1 MSCKILI
8 LGDSSS
14 SSIGAGDHCYP
25 VKLYQM
31 LQGDLDVHVLNCA
44 VPGSTSADM
53 SCFFQKT
60 LRGVPFDYVIIYLGN
75 NEGTDGYHKGAY
87 HPLKETIKSCFFKRP
102 VPKLQPVLSPVP
114 HTFSYSVSSL
124 GSSVRPSE
132 FSKNLKEIIHNAT
145 KSGAKVIL
153 INPIANYNFPSGVA
167 AKNST
172 FFCFYDEL
180 NSSPL
185 AEMNNAIDDDS
196 KALILGLKLLAT
208 GRIDQAID
216 IWTPL
221 SIRNNVLGFIAK
233 HNIAFARVQNG
244 QSATLAELEELIG
257 EYKVYDS
264 IILHNLAKIMEA
276 QGSTYDAKSNFKLA
290 YEKDS
295 SSYRIKQEYRDVIF
309 QLSSLKNVQ
318 IIDLGLILNSVD
330 FVDYCHPTEDGHIKI
345 AKALEKIILPKAPYR
360 RKTERASYKNLLPSP
375 NFSRE
380 PNTTL
385 INYYSIDWEIDNTQ
399 IKKAL
404 TQVAKGNKSD
414 EKFSHQIALCVEN
427 FIKVN
432 NRHPIFTPDLNQV
445 DDLVPRSNEILSF
458 PEFYLSRILY
468 NYSQIFEKEAL
479 AESLSLEPLME
490 KVRLSA
496 KDYKKII
503 IRNNDASLKCE
514 LNLTSDYF
522 NYIFQ
527 RVKEQILSKDTIYRV
542 TIDERIRTIITWY
555 TREAFRYGT
564 QSRISMLY
572 AYSDI
577 EELIEGLIVALV
589 IAVRNKLDVIASI
602 NQILSDLLALIKVH
616 EKWAQLYQ
624 QQDKS
629 FSYRAYGNALAN
641 IEGPLKAYVMQLP

>member
-14 SSIGAGDHCYP
+14 SSIGAGGHCYP
-25 VKLYQM
+25 EKLFQM
-31 LQGDLDVHVLNCA
+31 LQADRDVDVLNCA

-60 LRGVPFDYVIIYLGN
+60 LVEIPFDYVIIYLGN
-75 NEGTDGYHKGAY
+75 NEGTDGYHKGTY
-87 HPLKETIKSCFFKRP
+87 HPLRETIKNCFFKRP
-102 VPKLQPVLSPVP
+102 VPKLQPVLSPIP
-114 HTFSYSVSSL
+114 YKFSYTVSSL
-124 GSSVRPSE
+124 GSAVRPSE
-132 FSKNLKEIIHNAT
+132 FSKNLKQIIHHAT

-185 AEMNNAIDDDS
+185 ADMNNAIDDDS
-196 KALILGLKLLAT
+196 RALIFGLKLIAT
-208 GRIDQAID
+208 GQVDQAID
-216 IWTPL
+216 TWTPL
-221 SIRNNVLGFIAK
+221 STRNNVLGFISK
-233 HNIAFARVQNG
+233 HNIAFARIQNG
-244 QSATLAELEELIG
+244 QSANLAELEELIG

-276 QGSTYDAKSNFKLA
+276 QGSAYDAKRTFKLA
-290 YEKDS
+290 YDKDS

-318 IIDLGLILNSVD
+318 ILDLSLILDPVN
-330 FVDYCHPTEDGHIKI
+330 FVDYCHPTKDGHIKI
-345 AKALEKIILPKAPYR
+345 AQELEKVILTKTPSHRKAR
-360 RKTERASYKNLLPSP
+360 GASYKNLLPSP

-385 INYYSIDWEIDNTQ
+385 INYYSIDWEIDNSK
-399 IKKAL
+399 IRKAL
-404 TQVAKGNKSD
+404 SQVTQGNKSD
-414 EKFSHQIALCVEN
+414 EKFSRQIALCVEN
-427 FIKVN
+427 FIKAN
-432 NRHPIFTPDLNQV
+432 SRHPIFTPDLNQA

-468 NYSQIFEKEAL
+468 NYSQIFEKEEL
-479 AESLSLEPLME
+479 SENLSLEPLMK

-496 KDYKKII
+496 KDYQRII
-503 IRNNDASLKCE
+503 LGNNDTALKCD
-514 LNLTSDYF
+514 LNLTGDYF

-527 RVKEQILSKDTIYRV
+527 RVKEQVLSKDIIYRV
-542 TIDERIRTIITWY
+542 AIDERTRTINTWY

-572 AYSDI
+572 AYFDI
-577 EELIEGLIVALV
+577 EMLIEGLIVALV
-589 IAVRNKLDVIASI
+589 IAVRNKLDVIARI
-602 NQILSDLLALIKVH
+602 NRILSDLLALINVH
-616 EKWAQLYQ
+616 EKWAHLYQ

-641 IEGPLKAYVMQLP
+641 IEASLKAYVMQLP